1 MSIDGLINLRTRLN
15 YIGGASVSRLNRG
28 KLWSLRSAFKDSYQ
42 YAKIQNLSDNNFY
55 DSLINPDKLKPDYD
69 NKIISTEFAAG
80 LEAGDVFLWVANNTH
95 WMIYLQELTETA
107 YFRAYIR
114 RCRYS
119 VKVND
124 TDYYVYLRGPEETDQ
139 RWNQKAGVVW
149 NDMNHSLVMYIKNN
163 EETREFF
170 KRFNK
175 IKING
180 QNWEVAATDVLSVGG
195 IIEVNLTED
204 FNNSLEDLQSVP
216 EIAPID
222 ITVPHIDG
230 PVTLKPFDTATYEI
244 KLAADGI
251 WSLSNDKAKIINSTS
266 TFIEI
271 EVVTSKSGTFSI
283 LYSREGQPDIIL
295 PIIIESLF

>member
-1 MSIDGLINLRTRLN
+1 MSIDGLTNLKTRVN
-15 YIGGASVSRLNRG
+15 YIGETSVSRLNQG
-28 KLWSLRSAFKDSYQ
+28 KLWSLRSAFKNSYQ
-42 YAKIQNLSDNNFY
+42 YAKIEKLPTNKSF

-69 NKIISTEFAAG
+69 NKIVSVEFAADF
-80 LEAGDVFLWVANNTH
+80 EAGDVFFWPANNTH

-139 RWNQKAGVVW
+139 RWNQKAGVTW

-180 QNWEVAATDVLSVGG
+180 QNWEIAATDVLSVGG
-195 IIEVNLTED
+195 IIEVNLVED
-204 FNNSLEDLQSVP
+204 FNNSLEDLQTIP
-216 EIAPID
+216 EVAPID
-222 ITVPHIDG
+222 VTLPHISG
-230 PVTLKPFDTATYEI
+230 ESIVKPFDVLTYSI
-244 KLAADGI
+244 VLASDGM
-251 WSLSNDKAKIINSTS
+251 WSLSSDKATIISSNAESAE
-266 TFIEI
+266 IEI
-271 EVVTSKSGTFSI
+271 ISSKSGSFDI
-283 LYSREGQPDIIL
+283 IYSREAEDDIAL
-295 PIIIESLF
+295 TVIIESLF

>member
-1 MSIDGLINLRTRLN
+1 MSIDGLTNLKTRVN
-15 YIGGASVSRLNRG
+15 YIGETSVSRLNQG
-28 KLWSLRSAFKDSYQ
+28 KLWSLRSAFKNSYQ
-42 YAKIQNLSDNNFY
+42 YAKIEKLPTNQSF

-69 NKIISTEFAAG
+69 NKIVSVEFSAG
-80 LEAGDVFLWVANNTH
+80 FEAGDTFFWPANNTH

-149 NDMNHSLVMYIKNN
+149 NDMNHSLVMYIKSN

-180 QNWEVAATDVLSVGG
+180 QTWEIAATDALSVGG
-195 IIEVNLTED
+195 IIEVNLAED
-204 FNNSLEDLQSVP
+204 FNNSLEDLQTVP
-216 EIAPID
+216 EVTPVD
-222 ITVPHIDG
+222 VTVPHIDG
-230 PVTLKPFDTATYEI
+230 PITVKPFETTTYEI
-244 KLAADGI
+244 KLAADGT
-251 WSLSNDKAKIINSTS
+251 WSLSNDKVKIVNSTS
-266 TFIEI
+266 TLVEI
-271 EVVTSKSGTFSI
+271 EVVTSKSGAFDI
-283 LYSREGQPDIIL
+283 VYSRDGQTDITL
-295 PIIIESLF
+295 PVIIESLF